1 MQCKLQQSK
10 FATFSSIL
18 HKHVDEK
25 IKFLSFCL
33 DREGGQA
40 NHLWHGSGPVLARP
54 PVLPLA
60 LSVCCD
66 SSMTVIGV
74 IKTTQQPFSSVALPP
89 SPSLRLAPSLSFSL
103 PPRNRYPNGT
113 GSCVR
118 RRTVARNLLCKK
130 RGEGAKRG
138 TK

>member
-1 MQCKLQQSK
+1 MHCKLQQSK

-33 DREGGQA
+33 DREGGGQA

-89 SPSLRLAPSLSFSL
+89 SRPLSLLLSPSA
-103 PPRNRYPNGT
+103 
-113 GSCVR
+113 
-118 RRTVARNLLCKK
+118 
-130 RGEGAKRG
+130 
-138 TK
+138 